1 MSMKGLQ
8 IFTHSLRQVTG
19 NLRAAIKVSGLLYSV
34 QFILAFALGNT
45 LFADEAAVM
54 AAMETGEFPW
64 TTYLLVL
71 AITLTTSIW
80 IAVGWHRYVLKVEQP
95 GLLPEFHADRFLGYF
110 GKSLLIGLI
119 VLPLAAILG
128 TVASIVL
135 APLAQPA
142 TSLLFEVL
150 IGLVVY
156 LPVAVVALRLSAI
169 LPGVALEPNRSIKE
183 GWAATTG
190 ETGQIAVVALLCG
203 AMILFLGMPAA
214 YLFGPTSVLSI
225 VWQFCS
231 GWFVTMVGVS
241 ILTTLYGH
249 YIEKRPLM

>member
-1 MSMKGLQ
+1 MKGLQ

-169 LPGVALEPNRSIKE
+169 LPGVAFGAKPFHKGRLGCNHGGNRADSA
-183 GWAATTG
+183 GRPLVWCDDPFSGNA
-190 ETGQIAVVALLCG
+190 CG
-203 AMILFLGMPAA
+203 LSVRTNFRAFDCLAILFGLVRYHGR
-214 YLFGPTSVLSI
+214 SVDPDHALWS
-225 VWQFCS
+225 
-231 GWFVTMVGVS
+231 
-241 ILTTLYGH
+241 LH
-249 YIEKRPLM
+249 